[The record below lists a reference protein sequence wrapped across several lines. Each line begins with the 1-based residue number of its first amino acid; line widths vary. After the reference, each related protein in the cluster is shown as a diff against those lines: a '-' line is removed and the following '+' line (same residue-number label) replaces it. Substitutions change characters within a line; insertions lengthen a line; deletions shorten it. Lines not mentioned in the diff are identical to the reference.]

1 MITGQMLYEKLLELR
16 PINPDYPTPASWD
29 ELLPVAKT
37 AYEGLANY
45 VNELIKGENK

>member
-16 PINPDYPTPASWD
+16 PINPDYPTPASWE

-37 AYEGLANY
+37 AYKRLANY
-45 VNELIKGENK
+45 VNELIKGETK